1 MAHPRGE
8 LASPQQFGDKILRF
22 VFSERPPLNQT
33 NFSAGVLPRF
43 IVAIVAFCSPALAQS
58 EPAFRDDKWRIEL
71 TPLLW
76 VAGIDGSA
84 DTRFGGE
91 SSTSTGFEDVVA
103 NLDFGFML
111 HSEIGKGKWAIL
123 FDGIYIDV
131 GTESKGPL
139 GGDIDG
145 DVRLALADVGF
156 AYQLFDISLAGSE
169 ATPRAFIDGIV
180 GARYIGLK
188 VGFDSETTGRSRE
201 RSTDIVDP
209 YVGARANFAITNKWS
224 FALKGTI
231 GGFGVGSDLDWTV
244 GAFLDYRPVE
254 WCSFLLGYHVLGLEF
269 EDGGRLNRTD
279 FDATFHGPVIG
290 MTFHF

>member
-1 MAHPRGE
+1 MNQKN
-8 LASPQQFGDKILRF
+8 LA
-22 VFSERPPLNQT
+22 
-33 NFSAGVLPRF
+33 AGMIPRF
-43 IVAIVAFCSPALAQS
+43 IIALVALCSSAFAQN
-58 EPAFRDDKWRIEL
+58 EPTFRDDKWRIEL

-84 DTRFGGE
+84 DTRFGGTA
-91 SSTSTGFEDVVA
+91 STSSGFEDVVA

-123 FDGIYIDV
+123 FDGIYIDI

-145 DVRLALADVGF
+145 DVRLSMADVGF
-156 AYQLFDISLAGSE
+156 AYQLFDVPLAGSE
-169 ATPRAFIDGIV
+169 ATPRMFIDGIV

-224 FALKGTI
+224 FAVKGTI
-231 GGFGVGSDLDWTV
+231 GGFGVGSDLDWTA

-254 WCSFLLGYHVLGLEF
+254 WCSFLLGYHALGLNF
-269 EDGGRLNRTD
+269 EDGGRFNRTD

-290 MTFHF
+290 VTFHF